1 MTNQVY
7 FGDNLDILKTLESD
21 SVDSIYIV
29 IFSHLMPVVYVVQ
42 EELMGK
48 FTAILRGI
56 VIYVVKLQSGNCG
69 SC

>member
-29 IFSHLMPVVYVVQ
+29 IFSHLMPVVYVV
-42 EELMGK
+42 
-48 FTAILRGI
+48 
-56 VIYVVKLQSGNCG
+56 
-69 SC
+69 